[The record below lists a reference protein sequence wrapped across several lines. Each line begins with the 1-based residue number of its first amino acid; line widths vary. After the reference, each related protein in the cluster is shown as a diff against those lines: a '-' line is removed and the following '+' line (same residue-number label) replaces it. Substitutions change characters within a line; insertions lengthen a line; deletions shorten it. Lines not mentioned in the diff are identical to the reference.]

1 MRLTYLMVLIVVILT
16 SSQAKDSNNE
26 VTFSDFTLYTGDS
39 VEIASYTIQL
49 VEVQSVRDGIVVI
62 RATKSGGALDEQRAL
77 LQNNA
82 NSFDGGSENGGLT
95 ITITDI
101 FDDQSAKVRVEYPKD
116 MGIPRKQ
123 TAESG
128 SKGPGSQPVLAV
140 EKSFDNDNP
149 SVGSEVKVTVMV
161 KNIGGG
167 LAEDIVVD
175 DQPPLANFVYIA
187 GYPPKIKSQLDPGE
201 SDSAIYVIDAVKEGT
216 VKVPPIEVRYSD
228 SKKNTKSNESAP
240 FNVVIAPKSMP
251 DLDIKLNPSGSIP
264 LGQAGRLNV
273 SLYNSGKATAYK
285 VEIKSE
291 IEPSGGLDTT
301 DLDKSYFEIDPGA
314 MESYSA
320 ELTGRSSGEYTVNL
334 KVSYQDGNDMMLKEG
349 STTIVVL
356 EREYKYL
363 YYLLILPLLAVSAW
377 LIKRYKEYKY

>member
-1 MRLTYLMVLIVVILT
+1 MVLIVVILT

-26 VTFSDFTLYTGDS
+26 VNFSDFTLYTGDS

-95 ITITDI
+95 VTITDI

-334 KVSYQDGNDMMLKEG
+334 KVSYQDGNDVMLKEG

>member
-95 ITITDI
+95 VTITDI

-291 IEPSGGLDTT
+291 IEPSGGLDAT

-334 KVSYQDGNDMMLKEG
+334 KVSYQDGNDVLLKEG

>member
-26 VTFSDFTLYTGDS
+26 VNFSDFTLYTGDS

-95 ITITDI
+95 VTITDI

-264 LGQAGRLNV
+264 LGQTGRLNV

-334 KVSYQDGNDMMLKEG
+334 KVSYQDGNDVMLKEG

>member
-1 MRLTYLMVLIVVILT
+1 MRLTYLMVLIAIIMT

-39 VEIASYTIQL
+39 IEIASYTIQL
-49 VEVQSVRDGIVVI
+49 VEVQSVRDGIVIV
-62 RATKSGGALDEQRAL
+62 RATKAGGALDEQRAL

-95 ITITDI
+95 VTITDI

-116 MGIPRKQ
+116 LGAPRKQ

-128 SKGPGSQPVLAV
+128 SKGLGSQPVLAV

-149 SVGSEVKVTVMV
+149 SVGGEVKVTVTV

-167 LAEDIVVD
+167 RADDIAVD

-216 VKVPPIEVRYSD
+216 VKVPSIEVRYSD

-240 FNVVIAPKSMP
+240 FSVVIAPKSKP

-264 LGQAGRLNV
+264 LGQKGRLNV

-291 IEPSGGLDTT
+291 IVPSGGLDAT
-301 DLDKSYFEIDPGA
+301 DLDKSYFEIDPGTT
-314 MESYSA
+314 ESYSA
-320 ELTGRSSGEYTVNL
+320 ELTGISSGEYTVNL
-334 KVSYQDGNDMMLKEG
+334 KVSYQDGNDVMLKEA

>member
-95 ITITDI
+95 VTITDI

>member
-95 ITITDI
+95 VTITDI

-201 SDSAIYVIDAVKEGT
+201 SDSAIYAIDAVKEGT

-291 IEPSGGLDTT
+291 IEPSGGLDAT

-334 KVSYQDGNDMMLKEG
+334 KVSYQDGNDVLLKEG

>member
-1 MRLTYLMVLIVVILT
+1 MRLSYLVVLIAIVMM
-16 SSQAKDSNNE
+16 SSQALDSNNE

-39 VEIASYTIQL
+39 VEIASYTVQL
-49 VEVQSVRDGIVVI
+49 VEVQSVKDGIVVV
-62 RATKSGGALDEQRAL
+62 RVTNAGGALDEQRAM

-82 NSFDGGSENGGLT
+82 NSFDGGSDNGGLT
-95 ITITDI
+95 VTITDI

-116 MGIPRKQ
+116 LGTPRKQ
-123 TAESG
+123 TAEGG

-149 SVGSEVKVTVMV
+149 SVGGEVKVTVTV

-167 LAEDIVVD
+167 RAESIVVD

-201 SDSAIYVIDAVKEGT
+201 SDSAVYVIDAVKEGT

-240 FNVVIAPKSMP
+240 FSVIVAPKSKP
-251 DLDIKLNPSGSIP
+251 DLDIKLTPSGSIP
-264 LGQAGRLNV
+264 LGQKGRLNV

-285 VEIKSE
+285 VEIKFE
-291 IEPSGGLDTT
+291 IEPPGGLEAT
-301 DLDKSYFEIDPGA
+301 DLDKSYFEIDPGTT
-314 MESYSA
+314 ESYSA
-320 ELTGRSSGEYTVNL
+320 ELTGRNSGEYTVNL
-334 KVSYQDGNDMMLKEG
+334 KVSYQDDSEAMMKGG
-349 STTIVVL
+349 STTVVVL
-356 EREYKYL
+356 EQEYKYI

>member
-1 MRLTYLMVLIVVILT
+1 MRLTYLMVLIAIIMT
-16 SSQAKDSNNE
+16 STQAKDSNNE
-26 VTFSDFTLYTGDS
+26 VTFSDFSLYTGDS
-39 VEIASYTIQL
+39 IEIASYTIQL
-49 VEVQSVRDGIVVI
+49 VEVQSVRDGIVII
-62 RATKSGGALDEQRAL
+62 RATKAGGALDEQRAL

-95 ITITDI
+95 VTITDI

-116 MGIPRKQ
+116 LGAPRKQ
-123 TAESG
+123 TAQSS
-128 SKGPGSQPVLAV
+128 SKGLGSQPVLAV

-149 SVGSEVKVTVMV
+149 SVGGEVKVTVTV

-167 LAEDIVVD
+167 RADDIAVD

-240 FNVVIAPKSMP
+240 FNVVIAPKSKP

-264 LGQAGRLNV
+264 LGQKGRLNV
-273 SLYNSGKATAYK
+273 SLYNSGKAAAYK

-291 IEPSGGLDTT
+291 ILPSGGLDAT
-301 DLDKSYFEIDPGA
+301 DLDKSFFEIDPGTT
-314 MESYSA
+314 ESFSA
-320 ELTGRSSGEYTVNL
+320 ELTGISSGEYTVNL
-334 KVSYQDGNDMMLKEG
+334 KVSYQDGNDVMLKER

>member
-1 MRLTYLMVLIVVILT
+1 MRLTYLMILIAIIMT

-39 VEIASYTIQL
+39 VELASYTIQL
-49 VEVQSVRDGIVVI
+49 VEVQSVRDGIVVM
-62 RATKSGGALDEQRAL
+62 RVTKAGGALDEQRAM

-82 NSFDGGSENGGLT
+82 NSFDGGSENRGLT
-95 ITITDI
+95 VTITDI

-116 MGIPRKQ
+116 LGTPRKQ
-123 TAESG
+123 TAEKS

-140 EKSFDNDNP
+140 EKSFDNDHP
-149 SVGSEVKVTVMV
+149 SVGSEVKVTVTL

-167 LAEDIVVD
+167 RAQDISVD
-175 DQPPLANFVYIA
+175 DAPPLANFAYIA

-228 SKKNTKSNESAP
+228 SKRNTKSNESAP
-240 FNVVIAPKSMP
+240 FNIVISPKSKP

-264 LGQAGRLNV
+264 LGQKGKLNV
-273 SLYNSGKATAYK
+273 SLYNSGKAAAYK
-285 VEIKSE
+285 VEIKSDVK
-291 IEPSGGLDTT
+291 PSEGLDAA
-301 DLDKSYFEIDPGA
+301 DLDKSYFEIDPGR

-320 ELTGRSSGEYTVNL
+320 ELTGRSSGEYTVKL
-334 KVSYQDGNDMMLKEG
+334 LVSYQDGDEVMQKEG

-356 EREYKYL
+356 EREYKYI
-363 YYLLILPLLAVSAW
+363 YYLLILPLLAVAWW

>member
-1 MRLTYLMVLIVVILT
+1 MRLTYLMVLIAVILT

-49 VEVQSVRDGIVVI
+49 VEVQSVRDGIVII

-95 ITITDI
+95 VTITDI

-116 MGIPRKQ
+116 LGTPRKQ

-128 SKGPGSQPVLAV
+128 SKGSRSQPVLAV

-149 SVGSEVKVTVMV
+149 SVGGEVKVTVTV

-167 LAEDIVVD
+167 RAEDIVVD

-228 SKKNTKSNESAP
+228 SKKNIKSNESAP
-240 FNVVIAPKSMP
+240 FNVVVAPKSKP

-264 LGQAGRLNV
+264 LGQKGRLNV
-273 SLYNSGKATAYK
+273 SLYNSGKAVAYK

-291 IEPSGGLDTT
+291 VTPSGGLEVA

-334 KVSYQDGNDMMLKEG
+334 KVSYQDGNDVMLKEG
-349 STTIVVL
+349 STIIVVL
-356 EREYKYL
+356 EQEYKYI

>member
-1 MRLTYLMVLIVVILT
+1 MRLTYLMVLIAIIMT

-26 VTFSDFTLYTGDS
+26 VTFSDFTLYAGDS
-39 VEIASYTIQL
+39 VEIASYTIQM
-49 VEVQSVRDGIVVI
+49 VEVQSVRDSIVVM
-62 RATKSGGALDEQRAL
+62 RATKTGGALDEQRAM

-95 ITITDI
+95 VTVTDI

-116 MGIPRKQ
+116 LGTPRKQ

-128 SKGPGSQPVLAV
+128 SKGPGSQPILAV

-149 SVGSEVKVTVMV
+149 SAGGEVKVTVTV
-161 KNIGGG
+161 KNIGGSR
-167 LAEDIVVD
+167 AQDIVVN

-187 GYPPKIKSQLDPGE
+187 GYPPKIKSPLDPGE

-240 FNVVIAPKSMP
+240 FNVIIAPRSKP
-251 DLDIKLNPSGSIP
+251 NLNIKLNPSGSIP
-264 LGQAGRLNV
+264 LGQKGRLNI
-273 SLYNSGKATAYK
+273 SLYNSGKAAAYK
-285 VEIKSE
+285 VEIRSE
-291 IEPSGGLDTT
+291 IKPSEGLDAA

-320 ELTGRSSGEYTVNL
+320 ELTGKSSGEYIVNL
-334 KVSYQDGNDMMLKEG
+334 KVSYQDGNNAILEDG

-363 YYLLILPLLAVSAW
+363 YYLLILPLLAVVAW

>member
-95 ITITDI
+95 VTITDI

-264 LGQAGRLNV
+264 LGQTGRLNV

-334 KVSYQDGNDMMLKEG
+334 KVSYQDGNDVMLKEG

>member
-1 MRLTYLMVLIVVILT
+1 MRLTYLMVFVALILT
-16 SSQAKDSNNE
+16 SSQGKDSNSE
-26 VTFSDFTLYTGDS
+26 VTFSDFTLYAGDS
-39 VEIASYTIQL
+39 IDIASYTIQL

-62 RATKSGGALDEQRAL
+62 RVIKVGGALDEQRAL

-95 ITITDI
+95 VTITDI

-116 MGIPRKQ
+116 LGTPRKQ
-123 TAESG
+123 TAETG
-128 SKGPGSQPVLAV
+128 SKGSGSQPILAV

-149 SVGSEVKVTVMV
+149 SVGSEVKVTVTV

-167 LAEDIVVD
+167 QAQDIVVD

-216 VKVPPIEVRYSD
+216 LKVPPIAVRYSD
-228 SKKNTKSNESAP
+228 SKKNAKSNESAA
-240 FNVVIAPKSMP
+240 FSVVIAPKSKP
-251 DLDIKLNPSGSIP
+251 DLDIKLKPSGSIP
-264 LGQAGRLNV
+264 LGQKGRLNV
-273 SLYNSGKATAYK
+273 SLYNSGKAIAYK
-285 VEIKSE
+285 VEIKSDVT
-291 IEPSGGLDTT
+291 PPGGLDVA

-320 ELTGRSSGEYTVNL
+320 ELTGRSSGEYTVKL
-334 KVSYQDGNDMMLKEG
+334 KVSYQDGNDVMLKEG
-349 STTIVVL
+349 SSTVVVL

>member
-1 MRLTYLMVLIVVILT
+1 MRLSYLMVMIAIIMI
-16 SSQAKDSNNE
+16 SSQARGSNSE

-39 VEIASYTIQL
+39 VDIGSYTIQL

-62 RATKSGGALDEQRAL
+62 RATKAGGALDEQRAL

-95 ITITDI
+95 VTITDI

-116 MGIPRKQ
+116 MGTPRKQ
-123 TAESG
+123 TAESS
-128 SKGPGSQPVLAV
+128 SKGPRSQPVLTV
-140 EKSFDNDNP
+140 EKTFDRDNP
-149 SVGSEVKVTVMV
+149 SVGDEVKVTVTV

-167 LAEDIVVD
+167 RADDIVVD

-216 VKVPPIEVRYSD
+216 LKVPLIEVRYSD
-228 SKKNTKSNESAP
+228 SKRNVKSNESSP
-240 FNVVIAPKSMP
+240 FNIVIAPKSKP
-251 DLDIKLNPSGSIP
+251 DLDIRLTPSGSIP
-264 LGQAGRLNV
+264 LGQQGRLNV

-285 VEIKSE
+285 VEIKSDV
-291 IEPSGGLDTT
+291 EPSGGLDIA

-334 KVSYQDGNDMMLKEG
+334 KVSYQDGGDVMLKEG

-363 YYLLILPLLAVSAW
+363 YYLLILPLLAISAW